1 MKAVIVGLL
10 SFLSVAANAA
20 EFRHIGDFL
29 LQSHFKV
36 TATGAIAV
44 PMKPVAFK
52 VYTDGITVRIN
63 LMEDEKEAYTSF
75 DIYRSDGISR
85 QREDSGAIEIIP
97 GIQASSNIDGTLRH
111 LRLTKE
117 SFTLTTFTGIS
128 DQTTISHAV
137 AAIPKEP
144 TKEPEPEKKP

>member
-1 MKAVIVGLL
+1 MKALILSLL
-10 SFLSVAANAA
+10 CFTTVAAHAT

-36 TATGAIAV
+36 TASGATPI

-52 VYTDGITVRIN
+52 VYTDGVTVRIN

-75 DIYRSDGISR
+75 EIYRSDGISR
-85 QREDSGAIEIIP
+85 QRSESGAIEVIP
-97 GIQASSNIDGTLRH
+97 GIQASSNTDGTLRH

-117 SFTLTTFTGIS
+117 SFTITTFLGVS
-128 DQTTISHAV
+128 DQTTVTYAV
-137 AAIPKEP
+137 AATSKE
-144 TKEPEPEKKP
+144 TESEKKP

>member
-1 MKAVIVGLL
+1 MKALILSLL
-10 SFLSVAANAA
+10 CFASVAAHAT

-36 TATGAIAV
+36 TATGTTPI

-52 VYTDGITVRIN
+52 VYTDGVTVRIN

-75 DIYRSDGISR
+75 EIYRSDGISR
-85 QREDSGAIEIIP
+85 QRGENGAIEVIP
-97 GIQASSNIDGTLRH
+97 GIQASSNADGTLRH

-117 SFTLTTFTGIS
+117 SFTLTTFPGVS
-128 DQTTISHAV
+128 DQTTVTHAV
-137 AAIPKEP
+137 AA
-144 TKEPEPEKKP
+144 TSQEPESDKKP